1 MAFSSSCFCHFSIP
15 HKLQRNQTAPFGHGS
30 KSSVLSRQQYFLG
43 GSRVI
48 TSPYLPKTIL
58 QRRSSRVSASWLASC
73 EVVKSVFP
81 LGTIAVLPFYVFM
94 VVAPKAKLTQKMMES
109 NIPYIVLG
117 LLYSY
122 LLYLSW
128 TPDTLQLL
136 FPSNTSWIPEVCST
150 IFFTD
155 SEFTFTLAGIAKMF
169 SREITLA
176 SAWIHLLII
185 DLFAARQV
193 YHDGLQNDIETRH
206 SIPMILLCCPIGLVT
221 HLVTKKLYSLRE
233 IKNN

>member
-1 MAFSSSCFCHFSIP
+1 MTFSSSCFCHFSIS
-15 HKLQRNQTAPFGHGS
+15 HKLQRNQTAPFAHGS
-30 KSSVLSRQQYFLG
+30 NSSLLSRQQYFLG

-48 TSPYLPKTIL
+48 TSPNLPKTLL
-58 QRRSSRVSASWLASC
+58 QRRSSRVSASWLASSK
-73 EVVKSVFP
+73 VVNNVFP

-94 VVAPKAKLTQKMMES
+94 VVSPKAKFTQKVMES

-136 FPSNTSWIPEVCST
+136 FPSNTSWIPE
-150 IFFTD
+150 
-155 SEFTFTLAGIAKMF
+155 LAGIAKMF
-169 SREITLA
+169 SRDITLA
-176 SAWIHLLII
+176 SAWIHLLTI

-193 YHDGLQNDIETRH
+193 YHDGLQNDMETRH
-206 SIPMILLCCPIGLVT
+206 SIPLILLCCPIGLVT
-221 HLVTKKLYSLRE
+221 HLITKKLYLLRVPLIRQ